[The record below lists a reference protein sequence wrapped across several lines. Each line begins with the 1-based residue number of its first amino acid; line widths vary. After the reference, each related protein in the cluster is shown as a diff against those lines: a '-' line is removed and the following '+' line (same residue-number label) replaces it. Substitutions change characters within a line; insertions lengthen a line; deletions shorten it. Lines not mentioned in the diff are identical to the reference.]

1 MNLEPTLPN
10 RVENA
15 ALVVSRLA
23 KIALNNEAMRGS
35 DPAPQL
41 DEADIEAILHGI
53 VLISDQ
59 LHKDFCEVMNSL
71 ERQP

>member
-1 MNLEPTLPN
+1 MSMETTLPD

-15 ALVVSRLA
+15 VLVVSRLA
-23 KIALNNEAMRGS
+23 KIALNNEALRGS
-35 DPAPQL
+35 NPEPQL

-59 LHKDFCEVMNSL
+59 VHKDFCEVMNSL
-71 ERQP
+71 EAQP

>member
-1 MNLEPTLPN
+1 MIPETTLPDQ
-10 RVENA
+10 VENA
-15 ALVVSRLA
+15 VLVVNRLA
-23 KIALNNEAMRGS
+23 KIALNNEALRGS

-59 LHKDFCEVMNSL
+59 LHKGFCEVMNSL
-71 ERQP
+71 ERQS